1 MCLAVLG
8 VVAERSESDEGV
20 VDLRGNRVP
29 VNLALVPEAAPGD
42 YVLLHAGFAIR
53 VVPKAEAEETL
64 RLLDEL
70 TEASGGGAAT
80 A

>member
-8 VVAERSESDEGV
+8 TISERGPGDEGR
-20 VDLRGNRVP
+20 VDLRGNRIA
-29 VNLALVPEAAPGD
+29 VNLALVPEASLGD

-64 RLLDEL
+64 KLLAQLESPDADRP
-70 TEASGGGAAT
+70 EAT
-80 A
+80 